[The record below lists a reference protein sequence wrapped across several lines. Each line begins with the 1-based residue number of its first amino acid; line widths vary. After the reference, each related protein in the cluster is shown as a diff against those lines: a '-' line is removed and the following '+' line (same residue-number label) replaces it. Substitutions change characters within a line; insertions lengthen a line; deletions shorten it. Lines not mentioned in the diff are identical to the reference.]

1 MHEASLLLAVR
12 ACFHIHL
19 ISKNP
24 TNKTTAKAAVT
35 QMLSVVNQRMELS
48 DARLEYASS
57 ATATPPFSPS
67 TSTSDL
73 ATDKLSIA
81 IPGTSNHSTVHL
93 LSTIVEEVS
102 EGPETQE
109 SNAVEQSEENHV
121 DKVSTESSSI
131 VSPPNES
138 IDNSYVHVVATDVPV
153 GTSSSAETKNHV
165 EVPTTSQPE
174 NEESVLKEPTETTT
188 ATLKDSIDTKENISL
203 AVTAERQGDERP
215 KDSAVSAKESSLIT
229 FPSVFHKD
237 SYLLFRALCKLS
249 MKGLNEDSTGIEND
263 PIALQ
268 NKILS
273 LELLLDILTNSGP
286 AFRNGEKFIF
296 AIRSYL
302 CVSLLN
308 NCTSQVAQVV
318 GLSLQIFVNLV
329 QNFKEHLK
337 SELEVFISTI
347 FLRILESENS
357 TYDHKYRVVEVFQI
371 ICKDPSSQIELF
383 INYDCDLEAIN
394 LFSSIVDGFAKIA
407 KNPSLSFAN
416 RGSVEFMSSTTKKYQ
431 QEEQHL
437 RTMGNKT

>member
-1 MHEASLLLAVR
+1 
-12 ACFHIHL
+12 
-19 ISKNP
+19 
-24 TNKTTAKAAVT
+24 
-35 QMLSVVNQRMELS
+35 MLSVVNQRMELS
-48 DARLEYASS
+48 DERLEYASR
-57 ATATPPFSPS
+57 ATATPPFSPTAAVS
-67 TSTSDL
+67 SDQGV
-73 ATDKLSIA
+73 DKLSIETSG
-81 IPGTSNHSTVHL
+81 ISNHSTIHL
-93 LSTIVEEVS
+93 LTTIAEDAS
-102 EGPETQE
+102 EGPETHE
-109 SNAVEQSEENHV
+109 NDAVVERSEEDHV
-121 DKVSTESSSI
+121 EREPIDRSNM
-131 VSPPNES
+131 VSPPRDES
-138 IDNSYVHVVATDVPV
+138 AVVTEDSSYVHVIAADVSVAVPPPSAAAERSADQP
-153 GTSSSAETKNHV
+153 TPAEPSSN
-165 EVPTTSQPE
+165 
-174 NEESVLKEPTETTT
+174 EPTETAAETET
-188 ATLKDSIDTKENISL
+188 VKDSQDGKHAINLVVPTERL
-203 AVTAERQGDERP
+203 AEERVRDSVT
-215 KDSAVSAKESSLIT
+215 SMKESSLIT

-249 MKGLNEDSTGIEND
+249 MKGLNDDSTGIEND

-318 GLSLQIFVNLV
+318 GLSLQIFVNLI

-437 RTMGNKT
+437 RTMGNLT

>member
-1 MHEASLLLAVR
+1 
-12 ACFHIHL
+12 
-19 ISKNP
+19 
-24 TNKTTAKAAVT
+24 
-35 QMLSVVNQRMELS
+35 MLSVVNQRMELS
-48 DARLEYASS
+48 DARLEYASRS
-57 ATATPPFSPS
+57 TATPPFSPTAVS
-67 TSTSDL
+67 SDQGL
-73 ATDKLSIA
+73 DKLSIETS
-81 IPGTSNHSTVHL
+81 GTSNHSTIHL
-93 LSTIVEEVS
+93 LTTIAEEDAS
-102 EGPETQE
+102 EGPEKHE
-109 SNAVEQSEENHV
+109 NDAVVELSEEDHV
-121 DKVSTESSSI
+121 DHESIDRSNL
-131 VSPPNES
+131 VSPPRDES
-138 IDNSYVHVVATDVPV
+138 TVVTEDSSYVHVIAADVSVAVPPPSAEAERSADQPTPV
-153 GTSSSAETKNHV
+153 EPSSS
-165 EVPTTSQPE
+165 
-174 NEESVLKEPTETTT
+174 EPTETAAETET
-188 ATLKDSIDTKENISL
+188 VKDSQDGKHAMNLVVPTERL
-203 AVTAERQGDERP
+203 ADERVR
-215 KDSAVSAKESSLIT
+215 DSVTSIKESSLIT

-249 MKGLNEDSTGIEND
+249 MKGLNDDSTGIEND

-318 GLSLQIFVNLV
+318 GLSLQIFVNLI

-437 RTMGNKT
+437 RTMGNLT

>member
-48 DARLEYASS
+48 DTRLELS
-57 ATATPPFSPS
+57 SPS
-67 TSTSDL
+67 PAFTSFPDNHSEKRSHVMTSPTKGADSL
-73 ATDKLSIA
+73 TA
-81 IPGTSNHSTVHL
+81 IPEDGDEESVVT
-93 LSTIVEEVS
+93 VEETSPPS
-102 EGPETQE
+102 E
-109 SNAVEQSEENHV
+109 NAAVAPS
-121 DKVSTESSSI
+121 STESQGDEHTSD
-131 VSPPNES
+131 
-138 IDNSYVHVVATDVPV
+138 DNSYVHVVAVDSSTAI
-153 GTSSSAETKNHV
+153 TSIAETESTVQKENTEAVDNVPAQDEAEKNV
-165 EVPTTSQPE
+165 IEK
-174 NEESVLKEPTETTT
+174 KEPTVDIVQ
-188 ATLKDSIDTKENISL
+188 ATDRNDGGAKPAPASTKDSSL
-203 AVTAERQGDERP
+203 M
-215 KDSAVSAKESSLIT
+215 I
-229 FPSVFHKD
+229 FPTVYHKD

-249 MKGLNEDSTGIEND
+249 MKGLNDDGTGTGIEND

-318 GLSLQIFVNLV
+318 GLSLQIFINLI

-371 ICKDPSSQIELF
+371 ICKDPSSLIELF

-431 QEEQHL
+431 QEEQQL
-437 RTMGNKT
+437 RTMGSFLLLL

>member
-1 MHEASLLLAVR
+1 MR

-48 DARLEYASS
+48 DARLEYASK

-67 TSTSDL
+67 AVTSDHGV
-73 ATDKLSIA
+73 DKLSIETS
-81 IPGTSNHSTVHL
+81 GNSNHSTVHL
-93 LSTIVEEVS
+93 LSTIAEDAS
-102 EGPETQE
+102 EGPETHE
-109 SNAVEQSEENHV
+109 NDAVER
-121 DKVSTESSSI
+121 TEDDHGDHESIDSSNL
-131 VSPPNES
+131 VSPPRDES
-138 IDNSYVHVVATDVPV
+138 VAADDNSYVHVIATDVHV
-153 GTSSSAETKNHV
+153 AVSTSPEAENSVDQPNHV
-165 EVPTTSQPE
+165 EPSS
-174 NEESVLKEPTETTT
+174 NEPTEA
-188 ATLKDSIDTKENISL
+188 ATEVEKDS
-203 AVTAERQGDERP
+203 
-215 KDSAVSAKESSLIT
+215 KDSQQTINLVIPTERLAEERVKDNVTSVKESSLIT

-249 MKGLNEDSTGIEND
+249 MKGLNDDSTGIEND

-318 GLSLQIFVNLV
+318 GLSLQIFVNLI

-394 LFSSIVDGFAKIA
+394 LYSSIVDGFAKIA

-437 RTMGNKT
+437 RTMGNLTYKFNSFPL